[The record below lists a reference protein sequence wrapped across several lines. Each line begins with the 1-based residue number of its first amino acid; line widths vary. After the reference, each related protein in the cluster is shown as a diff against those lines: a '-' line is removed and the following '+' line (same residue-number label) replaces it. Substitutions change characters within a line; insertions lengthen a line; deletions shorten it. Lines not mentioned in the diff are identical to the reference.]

1 MALQDRFEK
10 LNREYDDIQQPHTGI
25 AEYDI
30 AAEKLLQHEE
40 YITENVE
47 AVMLEKF
54 EKAIVKKIDDTADWF
69 ELSVK
74 EQKELLTSFVENLL
88 TSEGILFLDQDF
100 HLARVIDRVLKQESE
115 FLDLDLFLY
124 GEENKSVVYVY
135 GSGDIYV
142 ETDDKTAKS
151 DRVLDKTQVQKL
163 KRNIF
168 RMRGLSPDSTVKTL
182 NFRYHD
188 FLISTVAGENEFF
201 IIKKARTITPN
212 FSVLDA
218 LSSLKLNILFIGG
231 INSGKSL
238 CMESLLNFFGSKYL
252 NNRSV
257 LIQQSP
263 FIKPLKENILSIE
276 TEFIQSK
283 AEFVNIYDNIL
294 RLNPGC
300 IFTDN
305 IQEEFLPYLINGV
318 HHGGNSLR
326 ITFRADSLTDCTE
339 RLSGMYAK
347 EFNTSLDF
355 AKRKIFSKFNLIVEL
370 NPHSQNQDIFKNFY
384 LVNHGENGV
393 TFDKLEVS
401 AESLASILCRLSEK
415 FGDD

>member
-10 LNREYDDIQQPHTGI
+10 LNREYDDIQQPHTSI

-54 EKAIVKKIDDTADWF
+54 EKAIVKKIDDTANWF
-69 ELSVK
+69 ELSTK
-74 EQKELLTSFVENLL
+74 EQQELLTPFVENLL

-135 GSGDIYV
+135 GNGDIYV

-188 FLISTVAGENEFF
+188 FLISAVVGENEFF

-263 FIKPLKENILSIE
+263 YIKPVKENILSIE

-283 AEFVNIYDNIL
+283 AEFVNIYDNIP

-305 IQEEFLPYLINGV
+305 NQEEFLPNLIN
-318 HHGGNSLR
+318 
-326 ITFRADSLTDCTE
+326 
-339 RLSGMYAK
+339 
-347 EFNTSLDF
+347 
-355 AKRKIFSKFNLIVEL
+355 
-370 NPHSQNQDIFKNFY
+370 
-384 LVNHGENGV
+384 
-393 TFDKLEVS
+393 
-401 AESLASILCRLSEK
+401 
-415 FGDD
+415 

>member
-10 LNREYDDIQQPHTGI
+10 LNREYEDIQHPHASI

-100 HLARVIDRVLKQESE
+100 HLARVIDKLLKQESE

-124 GEENKSVVYVY
+124 GEDNKSVVYVY

-163 KRNIF
+163 
-168 RMRGLSPDSTVKTL
+168 
-182 NFRYHD
+182 
-188 FLISTVAGENEFF
+188 NEFQ
-201 IIKKARTITPN
+201 IP
-212 FSVLDA
+212 
-218 LSSLKLNILFIGG
+218 
-231 INSGKSL
+231 
-238 CMESLLNFFGSKYL
+238 
-252 NNRSV
+252 
-257 LIQQSP
+257 
-263 FIKPLKENILSIE
+263 
-276 TEFIQSK
+276 
-283 AEFVNIYDNIL
+283 
-294 RLNPGC
+294 
-300 IFTDN
+300 
-305 IQEEFLPYLINGV
+305 
-318 HHGGNSLR
+318 
-326 ITFRADSLTDCTE
+326 
-339 RLSGMYAK
+339 
-347 EFNTSLDF
+347 
-355 AKRKIFSKFNLIVEL
+355 
-370 NPHSQNQDIFKNFY
+370 
-384 LVNHGENGV
+384 
-393 TFDKLEVS
+393 
-401 AESLASILCRLSEK
+401 
-415 FGDD
+415 